1 MTPLGSVRSLHRHP
15 VKSLVGER
23 VSGLDV
29 DDRGVVG
36 DRLWAV
42 LDEDGKLGS
51 GKSSRRFR
59 RMDGLLQLRADLREQ
74 LPAVTFPDGRRL
86 PADDPGLDAAL
97 SAHVGRP
104 VRLGKEDDVPHLDEG
119 PLHLVT
125 TASLT
130 AAGEAFGGAIDPAR
144 LRPNL
149 VLDSG
154 AAHGFV
160 ENDWVGHHLA
170 VGEQVVLAVRG
181 MMERCVMVTMQQ
193 ADLPR
198 AERLL
203 RTVTAVNDACLGV
216 VLDVVRGGRVH
227 EGDPVRDLGPA

>member
-1 MTPLGSVRSLHRHP
+1 MTSLGSVRSLHRHP

-23 VSGLDV
+23 LTALDV

-59 RMDGLLQLRADLREQ
+59 RMDGLLHLRADLRGE

-86 PADDPGLDAAL
+86 PAGAPDLDASL

-104 VRLGKEDDVPHLDEG
+104 VRLGREDAVPHLDEG

-125 TASLT
+125 TASLA
-130 AAGEAFGGAIDPAR
+130 AAGEACGGEVDPAR

-149 VLDSG
+149 VVDSG

-160 ENDWVGHHLA
+160 ENHWVGHHLA

-181 MMERCVMVTMQQ
+181 PMERCVMVTMEQ
-193 ADLPR
+193 AGLPR
-198 AERLL
+198 EEGLL